1 MKGDFLTRT
10 QYAFLLAALGSGVLG
25 VEAFLNGM
33 CGLAENRGPDYQCHP
48 EASHLFLLVGIPV
61 LLLGALALSKS
72 TGRLPWILYAVLVA
86 VVLLIPVVLG
96 VIWY

>member
-1 MKGDFLTRT
+1 MEDDLLTRT
-10 QYAFLLAALGSGVLG
+10 RYALLLAILGSGVLG

-61 LLLGALALSKS
+61 LVLGALAVSKS
-72 TGRLPWILYAVLVA
+72 SGRLPWILYAVLVA
-86 VVLLIPVVLG
+86 VVLVIPVVLG
-96 VIWY
+96 AIWY